1 MSRGEGEGGAA
12 KCRREQCRVVQEDQ
26 IITITFIDINTII
39 FINIITITIID
50 TKC

>member
-1 MSRGEGEGGAA
+1 M
-12 KCRREQCRVVQEDQ
+12 VQEDQ
-26 IITITFIDINTII
+26 MGERIVFIDIITII